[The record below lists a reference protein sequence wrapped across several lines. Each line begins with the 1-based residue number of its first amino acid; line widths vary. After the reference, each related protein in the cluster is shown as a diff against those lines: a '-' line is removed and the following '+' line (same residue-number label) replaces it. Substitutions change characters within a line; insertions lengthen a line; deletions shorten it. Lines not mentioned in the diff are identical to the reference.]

1 MGEYPDGRGDEFLPN
16 PFEQC
21 LSELRYILLY
31 DEIDARLAKDINSK
45 LLVMSIKKPRA
56 PIFIEI
62 NSPGGSVAD
71 GIAIINTIRSIQSPV
86 VTIINGEAVSMAGLI
101 SIVGDER
108 FIMRGS
114 YWMGHPMEDGVGGNV
129 QTIYDRAQYLKKLE
143 NQLTGIFKE
152 KTILDD
158 EGIQKMLRGELWLD
172 PEEALKNKLVDRIL
186 DSHIRMTLAKR
197 KR

>member
-1 MGEYPDGRGDEFLPN
+1 MGDYPDREEFAPN
-16 PFEQC
+16 PYEQC

-56 PIFIEI
+56 TIFIEI

-129 QTIYDRAQYLKKLE
+129 QTIYDRALYLKKLE
-143 NQLTGIFKE
+143 NQLTSIFKE

-158 EGIQKMLRGELWLD
+158 DGIQKMLRGELWLD

-186 DSHIRMTLAKR
+186 DSHIRLTLAKR